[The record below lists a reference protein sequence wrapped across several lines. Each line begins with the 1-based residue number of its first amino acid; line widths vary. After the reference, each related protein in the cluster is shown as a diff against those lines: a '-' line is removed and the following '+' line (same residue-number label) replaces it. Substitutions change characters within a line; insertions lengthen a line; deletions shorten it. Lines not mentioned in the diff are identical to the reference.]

1 MKSSIKEASDNV
13 KEPAS
18 GIGSYSINSGSQFI
32 NNRPDSAKLITLQ
45 KKVDKSI
52 QSGSTTIKK
61 QSSHQNNGKDLF
73 KSGLEHLT
81 SLPIAQLKTD
91 HDLIPE
97 PLISDEQRSTI
108 LFKRVEEPF
117 VSTPMDMTVQMKIGS
132 GGDSNVGRLTKM
144 KGIKVVGDIVS
155 AGKESGL
162 ISRTKAE
169 EDKKWL
175 YKVERSDKAK
185 GYVHEDDDSY
195 DLVDGKEEQ
204 TARTNAN
211 EVSPLIMLRG
221 TDVQHPDSGEYKLNK
236 EDGTINREDGEYA
249 FIIDKD
255 LKLKI
260 GSAEH
265 SGHTGLSNAES
276 VYMAGVIKVVKG
288 KASYHL
294 RKSGHYWPSEVQEET
309 GLEVLKGFY
318 KWISD
323 PTPKGFVE
331 GIGQLRGLA
340 AFAAA
345 TNMVFADD
353 EESVTSSDDDS
364 DDKKEEPVKSKK
376 DGSTGKAPDWMIES
390 HKFWTKDRNIE

>member
-1 MKSSIKEASDNV
+1 MKSSIKEVSENV

-18 GIGSYSINSGSQFI
+18 GFGSIGTNSGFQFI
-32 NNRPDSAKLITLQ
+32 NNRPDSVKLNTLQ

-52 QSGSTTIKK
+52 RSGSTTIK
-61 QSSHQNNGKDLF
+61 QGFRQNNGKDLF

-81 SLPIAQLKTD
+81 SLPIGQLKLD
-91 HDLIPE
+91 HDIALPE
-97 PLISDEQRSTI
+97 SLTSNEQSSTI
-108 LFKRVEEPF
+108 PFNKVQEPF
-117 VSTPMDMTVQMKIGS
+117 VSTPTDISVQMKIGS
-132 GGDSNVGRLTKM
+132 GGVSNVGRLTKI
-144 KGIKVVGDIVS
+144 KGVKVVGDIVS

-175 YKVERSDKAK
+175 YEVNRSDEAK

-195 DLVDGKEEQ
+195 DLVDAKEEQ

-211 EVSPLIMLRG
+211 EVSKLIMLRG

-236 EDGTINREDGEYA
+236 EDGTINRSDGEYA

-309 GLEVLKGFY
+309 GLEILKGFY
-318 KWISD
+318 KWVKD

-353 EESVTSSDDDS
+353 EETSSDDESGVDE
-364 DDKKEEPVKSKK
+364 KKEEPTKSKQG
-376 DGSTGKAPDWMIES
+376 GSTGKAPAWMKES
-390 HKFWTKDRNIE
+390 YEFWTKDRKNE